1 MRYDTVIFDFDGTLC
16 DTGEGIQK
24 SAAFALDA
32 FQIAHDDWEKLGFFM
47 GPPLLITFQEKYGV
61 SPSRAE
67 ELVAK
72 FRERYG
78 QTGIWE
84 STLFDGVFSML
95 KSLKAHGA
103 KIGIA
108 SSKPQSYIEQLL
120 ARFKIAPYI
129 DTVCGVTFQA
139 DCEPKAE
146 IIARCAAAL
155 GVTQENKSKVLVV
168 GDTKLD
174 ADGANANDF
183 DMCGVSYG
191 YGSRFEIIEH
201 GAKFMADKPDEVEAI
216 ALGFYEQTVDVRRVF
231 DGKIIHVHHDD
242 VVLSSG
248 KATKREIVAHPG
260 GVGIL
265 CLDDDGQTMLVRQF
279 RAPYKE
285 LVYEIPAGKLEP
297 GEDPLEAGKREFSE
311 ECGAEARNFF
321 SLGKLYPSP
330 GYCGEII
337 HMFAATGITYKT
349 QHLDEGEFLEVIKLP
364 FDEAVQMVMDGS
376 ITDAKSIAA
385 ILKLDNL
392 RRGGKV

>member
-32 FQIAHDDWEKLGFFM
+32 FHIPHEAWDKLGFFM

-61 SPSRAE
+61 SPTEAE
-67 ELVAK
+67 ALVAK
-72 FRERYG
+72 FRERYSE
-78 QTGIWE
+78 TGIFE
-84 STLFDGVFSML
+84 SRLFDGVYKML

-103 KIGIA
+103 KVGIA
-108 SSKPQSYIEQLL
+108 SSKPQTYIEQLL
-120 ARFKIAPYI
+120 ERFEILPFVDK
-129 DTVCGVTFQA
+129 VCGVTFQA

-146 IIARCAAAL
+146 IVARCAQAL
-155 GVTQENKSKVLVV
+155 GVQEDAKETVLMV

-174 ADGANANDF
+174 ADGASANGF

-191 YGSRFEIIEH
+191 YGSRFEMIEH
-201 GAKFMADKPDEVEAI
+201 GAKFIADKPDEVEAI

-242 VVLSSG
+242 VVLSNG

-311 ECGAEARNFF
+311 ECGAEARKFF

-337 HMFAATGITYKT
+337 HMFAATGITYKE

-364 FDEAVQMVMDGS
+364 FDEAVEMVMRGE
-376 ITDAKSIAA
+376 ITDSKSIAA
-385 ILKLDNL
+385 ILKLDVL
-392 RRGGKV
+392 RRRGEI

>member
-16 DTGEGIQK
+16 DTGEGIKK
-24 SAAFALDA
+24 SAAYALDA
-32 FQIAHDDWEKLGFFM
+32 FGIAHEDTEKLNFFM

-61 SPSRAE
+61 SPSEAE
-67 ELVAK
+67 ALVAK
-72 FRERYG
+72 FRERYSE
-78 QTGIWE
+78 TGVLE
-84 STLFDGVFSML
+84 SRLFDGVYKML
-95 KSLKAHGA
+95 KSLKAHGT

-108 SSKPQSYIEQLL
+108 SSKPQAYIEQLL
-120 ARFKIAPYI
+120 DRFAIAPLI
-129 DTVCGVTFQA
+129 DQVCGVTFQA

-146 IIARCAAAL
+146 IIARCAEAL
-155 GVTQENKSKVLVV
+155 GVTDDTKGRALMV

-174 ADGANANDF
+174 ADGAAANDI

-191 YGSRFEIIEH
+191 YGLRFEMIEH
-201 GAKFMADKPDEVEAI
+201 GAKFVADKPDEVEAI
-216 ALGFYEQTVDVRRVF
+216 VLGFYEQTIDVRRVF

-242 VVLSSG
+242 VVLSNG

-265 CLDDDGQTMLVRQF
+265 CLDNEGQTMLVRQF

-349 QHLDEGEFLEVIKLP
+349 QHLDDGEFLEVIKLP
-364 FDEAVQMVMDGS
+364 FDKAVEMVMAGD

-385 ILKLDNL
+385 ILKMDRLCRD
-392 RRGGKV
+392 GKI